1 MQNVRLLLLGLWLG
15 AAIFFSAAVAPAAFG
30 VLRNYHIT
38 NASEVAGALVTRTL
52 SVINTAGVGIA
63 VILLITAFL
72 LKKASKKTLYAE
84 LVLLALTAGC
94 CAIGQWMV
102 SPRMVVLRTSLMVPI
117 DQVAR
122 DHPTRIAFDNLHQYS
137 VALLTIAM
145 LASLIVFF
153 LIARRR
159 STT

>member
-15 AAIFFSAAVAPAAFG
+15 AAIFFSAVVAPAAFR
-30 VLRNYHIT
+30 VMLNYDLN
-38 NASEVAGALVTRTL
+38 NAREVAGALVTRTL
-52 SVINTAGVGIA
+52 SVINTTGFVTAIF
-63 VILLITAFL
+63 LLITAFL
-72 LKKASKKTLYAE
+72 LKKASKGTFYGETL
-84 LVLLALTAGC
+84 LLALTAGC
-94 CAIGQWMV
+94 CAIGQWIV
-102 SPRMVVLRTSLMVPI
+102 SPKMVALRTSLPQPI

-145 LASLIVFF
+145 LASLIAFF

-159 STT
+159 SIT

>member
-52 SVINTAGVGIA
+52 SVINTAGFMVA
-63 VILLITAFL
+63 VFLLVTAFL
-72 LKKASKKTLYAE
+72 FKQTKKTFYAE

-94 CAIGQWMV
+94 CAIGQWMI
-102 SPRMVVLRTSLMVPI
+102 SPRMVALRTSLMVPM

-145 LASLIVFF
+145 LASLIAFF

>member
-1 MQNVRLLLLGLWLG
+1 MQNIRLLLLGLWLG

-30 VLRNYHIT
+30 VLRNYHIA
-38 NASEVAGALVTRTL
+38 NASEIAGALVTRTL
-52 SVINTAGVGIA
+52 AVVNTAGFVIA
-63 VILLITAFL
+63 IFLLITAFL
-72 LKKASKKTLYAE
+72 LRNASKKTFYAE
-84 LVLLALTAGC
+84 MVLLALTAGC
-94 CAIGQWMV
+94 CAIGQWIISPKMV
-102 SPRMVVLRTSLMVPI
+102 ALRTSLPAPI

-145 LASLIVFF
+145 LASLITFF